1 MSDTFS
7 VLRDR
12 RILVVDDSVQITLLL
27 DEVFTHC
34 GSTVVIVNSGQE
46 ALGMLTSEEFDL
58 VILDLVMPPP
68 NGRDVLGF
76 MRETRP
82 EILSR
87 TLLLTGDRYHPG
99 AVSGIDD
106 SEIQILYK
114 PFDLTLLRAAAACRL
129 VKCTDV
135 LGAA

>member
-1 MSDTFS
+1 
-7 VLRDR
+7 
-12 RILVVDDSVQITLLL
+12 
-27 DEVFTHC
+27 
-34 GSTVVIVNSGQE
+34 
-46 ALGMLTSEEFDL
+46 
-58 VILDLVMPPP
+58 
-68 NGRDVLGF
+68 

-87 TLLLTGDRYHPG
+87 TLLLTGDRYHRS

-129 VKCTDV
+129 VKCTDA